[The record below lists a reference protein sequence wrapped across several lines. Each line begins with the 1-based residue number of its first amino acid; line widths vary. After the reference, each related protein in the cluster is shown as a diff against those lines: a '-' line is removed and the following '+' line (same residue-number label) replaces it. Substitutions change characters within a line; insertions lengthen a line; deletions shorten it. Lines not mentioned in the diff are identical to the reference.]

1 MKRNAAQNKRMPI
14 FMERFRELQ
23 GERSNTEF
31 AEFLGISRQTVGFY
45 CNGDRI
51 PDAYMLR
58 YIAEKCN
65 VSSDWLIGLSEVKVI
80 NEDVE
85 RICKYL
91 GLSETAVKSLKKLS
105 AKEIM
110 NVFSDMKDPELH
122 VFPTDGISKIVSND
136 SFYNAILLISKAISY
151 KCISTE
157 VGEYKSQITGEIAV
171 DVSNDHL
178 IHQRFKVLGEAGK
191 VGMVA
196 LPALMASNFYVN
208 EAAKEFRIAVEQ
220 MVNQLA
226 YDNKTAPDAANT
238 RDGQKGSK
246 P

>member
-1 MKRNAAQNKRMPI
+1 MKRNIARNDRMPI
-14 FMERFRELQ
+14 FTERFRELQ

-31 AEFLGISRQTVGFY
+31 ADFLGISRQTVGFY

-58 YIAEKCN
+58 CIAEKCN
-65 VSSDWLIGLSEVKVI
+65 VSSDWLIGLSEVKI
-80 NEDVE
+80 IDEDVE

-105 AKEIM
+105 ITEIK
-110 NVFSDMKDPELH
+110 NVFSEMKDPELH
-122 VFPTDGISKIVSND
+122 VFPTDGISKILSND
-136 SFYNAILLISKAISY
+136 SFYNSILMVSKAISY

-157 VGEYKSQITGEIAV
+157 VGEHKNQITGEITV
-171 DVSNDHL
+171 DVSNDCL
-178 IHQRFKVLGEAGK
+178 IHQRFKMLSEAGK

-196 LPALMASNFYVN
+196 LPALLASDFYAN

-220 MVNQLA
+220 LVNQIA
-226 YDNKTAPDAANT
+226 CDIK
-238 RDGQKGSK
+238 K
-246 P
+246 